1 MEFLDGPK
9 ARRWIKTLVNSSDR
23 CDMAV
28 AFWGVEATKAL
39 GLNRPNLHTRIVCNL
54 TSGATSPSEI
64 EKLRR
69 SANVR
74 HCSTLNTAVYIFPE
88 AAVIGSSNASANGLA
103 WQGHELKG
111 WTEYNVLVDKPDDVS
126 RVSAWFNHVW
136 SASSNIKNH
145 DIDDAYEV
153 FFLRRSHLKL
163 IKCPQAPNDGS
174 DFLNLLVHNPGSWAD
189 RRIYLYVY
197 SRRDN
202 PGGNKEIEKA
212 RRSQGVGCEFDAFLA
227 WDQIPDGSDLV
238 TISFDGENGFV
249 FDGCWEIPKGLN
261 MWSQKTLTCHDEEF
275 YALCMHSE
283 SWNRALLALK
293 SSDMWSCK
301 ACSAIIDLNEF
312 VRRFVIS

>member
-64 EKLRR
+64 EKLRQ

-103 WQGHELKG
+103 WQGHELRG
-111 WTEYNVLVDKPDDVS
+111 WTEYNVLVDSPDDVL
-126 RVSAWFNHVW
+126 RVSAWFDQIW
-136 SASSNIKNH
+136 SASSKIKGR
-145 DIDDAYEV
+145 DIDSAYEIYY
-153 FFLRRSHLKL
+153 LRRSQLKL
-163 IKCPQAPNDGS
+163 IECPRAPDDGS
-174 DFLNLLVHNPGSWAD
+174 DFLNLLINCPYTWAGQ
-189 RRIYLYVY
+189 RTYLYVY
-197 SRRDN
+197 SRHVN
-202 PGGNKEIEKA
+202 PGGNQEIEKA
-212 RRSQGVGCEFDAFLA
+212 RRNHGIGSELDAFLA

-238 TISFDGENGFV
+238 TISFDGVNGFV
-249 FDGCWEIPKGLN
+249 FDGCWEIPKGQN
-261 MWSQKTLTCHDEEF
+261 MWSQKTLICNDEGF
-275 YALCMHSE
+275 SALCTCQE
-283 SWNRALLALK
+283 SWRAALAAFK
-293 SSDMWSCK
+293 SSELWDYE
-301 ACSAIIDLNEF
+301 ADSAIIDLGEF
-312 VRRFVIS
+312 VRRFVGA